1 MPGIT
6 LDPGDAAELAEM
18 LAFLADWLS
27 GSQKHV
33 LAGSLAAFVGH
44 PAYNADTL
52 CADLH
57 RFCLPPRSQQR
68 RRTLR
73 RADTMT
79 GKTGPLHPPP
89 DKILPAEYVRLSSVL
104 LVRSGARTMARSV
117 RVSAGDYAG
126 ASRRQFCRG
135 VPRPPGTAS

>member
-6 LDPGDAAELAEM
+6 LDPGDAAEPAEM
-18 LAFLADWLS
+18 AAFPAGWPS
-27 GSQKHV
+27 GSQEQV

-57 RFCLPPRSQQR
+57 RFCLPPRSQRR

-79 GKTGPLHPPP
+79 GKTSPP
-89 DKILPAEYVRLSSVL
+89 ASS
-104 LVRSGARTMARSV
+104 T
-117 RVSAGDYAG
+117 
-126 ASRRQFCRG
+126 
-135 VPRPPGTAS
+135 